1 MSAGRSRCRPERF
14 PFSFLQFRADARQ
27 GCLGTGKAAHRLSDL
42 PTRKADEYRMSDVA
56 LQTSTGRKASKDVR
70 RQQLI
75 EATIDVMARK
85 GYAGTTM
92 ADVAKAAGLSSGI
105 VNFHFDTKENLLVDT
120 LRALAEEYRANWH
133 AALDSAGP
141 QPADRLKAILWADFN
156 PEICTPRKLAAWCAF
171 WAEAQ
176 SRPTYLEHC
185 GSNDEE
191 YSAIVLDLCTR
202 IISAGRYRHD
212 PRHIARGLDALLEGL
227 WLDLM
232 TMANPYS
239 LEEAKS
245 TIQACL
251 HAYFPRHYS
260 VPSAA

>member
-1 MSAGRSRCRPERF
+1 MITDLAVQPSA
-14 PFSFLQFRADARQ
+14 
-27 GCLGTGKAAHRLSDL
+27 
-42 PTRKADEYRMSDVA
+42 
-56 LQTSTGRKASKDVR
+56 GRKASKDIR

-120 LRALAEEYRANWH
+120 LRYLADEYRANWH
-133 AALDSAGP
+133 SALDAAGSD
-141 QPADRLKAILWADFN
+141 PAEKLEALLWADFN
-156 PEICTPRKLAAWCAF
+156 AEICTPRKLAAWCAF

-185 GSNDEE
+185 ASNDEE

-202 IISAGRYRHD
+202 IIAAGRYPHE
-212 PRHIARGLDALLEGL
+212 PRHIARALDALLEGL

-232 TMANPYS
+232 TMATPYS
-239 LEEAKS
+239 RDEAKL
-245 TIQACL
+245 TIHACL
-251 HAYFPRHYS
+251 HAFFPRHYS
-260 VPSAA
+260 ARVGSRE

>member
-1 MSAGRSRCRPERF
+1 MI
-14 PFSFLQFRADARQ
+14 AD
-27 GCLGTGKAAHRLSDL
+27 L
-42 PTRKADEYRMSDVA
+42 A
-56 LQTSTGRKASKDVR
+56 LQPITGRKASKDVR

-120 LRALAEEYRANWH
+120 LKYLADEYRANWH
-133 AALDSAGP
+133 AALNAAGLN
-141 QPADRLKAILWADFN
+141 PAEKLKALLWADFN
-156 PEICTPRKLAAWCAF
+156 PEICAPRKLAAWCAF

-191 YSAIVLDLCTR
+191 YSAIVLDLCTK
-202 IISAGRYRHD
+202 IIAAGRYHHD

-232 TMANPYS
+232 TMASPYS
-239 LEEAKS
+239 AEEAKL
-245 TIQACL
+245 TIHTCL
-251 HAYFPRHYS
+251 HAFFPRHY
-260 VPSAA
+260 PSTVTVR